1 MAIAVG
7 RSRNALLRHRTH
19 TQASPSIAELGETQ
33 RTLRL
38 LDFGLDFLPL
48 PSLGAAGADSE
59 VAQSAI
65 VSAVLG
71 VVQVR
76 IGCCRIGACDACL
89 RCAQQ
94 ELLELGLGLAEL
106 CNTPALRS
114 PAIRTVDVCYRLAL
128 KVERQPSALRCALI
142 PSAQVAQ
149 RVHLNRPTGVGPSLS
164 AAAMASL
171 VSAFPV
177 MAVLPRPHGAPP
189 RRAPLRVQWG
199 LMVPVAQTT
208 RWWATARCKP

>member
-1 MAIAVG
+1 MPNFFGAALRTLVPVAIAVR
-7 RSRNALLRHRTH
+7 RSQNAFLPHRTH

-48 PSLGAAGADSE
+48 PSLGAAGADNE
-59 VAQSAI
+59 VAQGAI

-76 IGCCRIGACDACL
+76 LSCRIGACDACW
-89 RCAQQ
+89 RCTQQ

-106 CNTPALRS
+106 CNTPALRG

-128 KVERQPSALRCALI
+128 KVDR
-142 PSAQVAQ
+142 
-149 RVHLNRPTGVGPSLS
+149 
-164 AAAMASL
+164 
-171 VSAFPV
+171 
-177 MAVLPRPHGAPP
+177 
-189 RRAPLRVQWG
+189 
-199 LMVPVAQTT
+199 
-208 RWWATARCKP
+208 